1 MESKMQIFDSAQ
13 FGRIRTFDVKGNPW
27 FVGRDVAVALGY
39 KETAKAVR
47 EKVDIEDK
55 GVSEIDTPG
64 GKQQITI
71 INALAFDLLD
81 GRHIECAVTDI
92 DDKAI
97 RFDSVDCL
105 GDDMTYGKV
114 EKWLDRIDHLMPD
127 ELREAIVDTE
137 RKHTIDGK
145 KVCRLERLFLPAAS
159 ELFSGDAVLGDDG
172 LYKQMDW
179 YKDRRHRMKMDE
191 HGGDSTAYWTSSQR
205 SGNSSLFCIVSYAGA
220 ASSDTASNTWL
231 SAPVCFRIRKS

>member
-1 MESKMQIFDSAQ
+1 
-13 FGRIRTFDVKGNPW
+13 
-27 FVGRDVAVALGY
+27 
-39 KETAKAVR
+39 
-47 EKVDIEDK
+47 
-55 GVSEIDTPG
+55 
-64 GKQQITI
+64 
-71 INALAFDLLD
+71 
-81 GRHIECAVTDI
+81 
-92 DDKAI
+92 
-97 RFDSVDCL
+97 
-105 GDDMTYGKV
+105 
-114 EKWLDRIDHLMPD
+114 MPD

-205 SGNSSLFCIVSYAGA
+205 SGSSSAFGYV
-220 ASSDTASNTWL
+220 SSDGSADTNYASLAWL

>member
-1 MESKMQIFDSAQ
+1 MSFATLRKTVCTDIDIGTALKEITS
-13 FGRIRTFDVKGNPW
+13 NPHI
-27 FVGRDVAVALGY
+27 GD
-39 KETAKAVR
+39 
-47 EKVDIEDK
+47 
-55 GVSEIDTPG
+55 
-64 GKQQITI
+64 
-71 INALAFDLLD
+71 ALAFDLLD

-127 ELREAIVDTE
+127 ELRKAIVDTE

-205 SGNSSLFCIVSYAGA
+205 SGNSSYFCIVNYYGNANLYS
-220 ASSDTASNTWL
+220 ASRTWL

>member
-1 MESKMQIFDSAQ
+1 MSFATLRKTVCTDIDIGTALKEITS
-13 FGRIRTFDVKGNPW
+13 NPHI
-27 FVGRDVAVALGY
+27 GD
-39 KETAKAVR
+39 
-47 EKVDIEDK
+47 
-55 GVSEIDTPG
+55 
-64 GKQQITI
+64 
-71 INALAFDLLD
+71 ALAFDLLD

-92 DDKAI
+92 D
-97 RFDSVDCL
+97 
-105 GDDMTYGKV
+105 
-114 EKWLDRIDHLMPD
+114 HLMPD
-127 ELREAIVDTE
+127 ELRKAIIDTE

-205 SGNSSLFCIVSYAGA
+205 SGNSSAFCSVSNNGNAVNVD
-220 ASSDTASNTWL
+220 ASFTWL

>member
-1 MESKMQIFDSAQ
+1 MSLATLRKNVCTDIDIGTALKEIAA
-13 FGRIRTFDVKGNPW
+13 NPHI
-27 FVGRDVAVALGY
+27 GD
-39 KETAKAVR
+39 E
-47 EKVDIEDK
+47 
-55 GVSEIDTPG
+55 
-64 GKQQITI
+64 
-71 INALAFDLLD
+71 LAFDLLD

-92 DDKAI
+92 NDNAI

-127 ELREAIVDTE
+127 ELRKAIVDTE
-137 RKHTIDGK
+137 RKHTINGK
-145 KVCRLERLFLPAAS
+145 KISRLERLFLPAAS
-159 ELFSGDAVLGDDG
+159 ELFSGDSVLGDED

-191 HGGDSTAYWTSSQR
+191 HNGDSTAYWTSSQR
-205 SGNSSLFCIVSYAGA
+205 TGGSARFCLVSFSGNA
-220 ASSDTASNTWL
+220 ANTVASATWL